1 MSGVWTAAAIA
12 TLAAGTTYYNT
23 QQTAKRQDN
32 QLAASLRNQA
42 ALQREADAKTGDLI
56 QKTAQSTEAPA
67 KASLLGDFMRQVQAS
82 TGNATRPLNQV
93 GNVSDAYTRSANDAA
108 LGVGQY
114 GADRA
119 QLLSNIDAPGLQ
131 RQGEAADLSRY
142 GSQINAIKRD
152 SQADQF
158 LNQIKLGAI
167 HPNPWLSAAAAGMSA
182 YAGSGGTM
190 RRPTPTPDNYSQ
202 GRTMG
207 TGFGYTVNMPDLRG
221 P

>member
-32 QLAASLRNQA
+32 QLANSLRQQA
-42 ALQREADAKTGDLI
+42 ALQQQADAKTNELI
-56 QKTAQSTEAPA
+56 QKTAQSTDAPA
-67 KASLLGDFMRQVQAS
+67 KANLLGDFMQQVQAS
-82 TGNATRPLNQV
+82 TGNATHPLNQV
-93 GNVSDAYTRSANDAA
+93 GNVSDAYTHAANNAA

-114 GADRA
+114 GTDRA
-119 QLLSNIDAPGLQ
+119 QLLSSIDAPNLQ

-152 SQADQF
+152 SQAEQF
-158 LNQIKLGAI
+158 MNQIKLGAI

-182 YAGSGGTM
+182 YAGSRGGGAAGAAKGGA
-190 RRPTPTPDNYSQ
+190 DAWSQ
-202 GRTMG
+202 GNTAK
-207 TGFGYTVNMPDLRG
+207 TDYGYTVNLPNY
-221 P
+221 